1 MIDLI
6 DEAYIKEDYS
16 SLFENIVGHIEQ
28 AKDNIKIIKEKAIL
42 DLYWNLGEML
52 TEMGTISDQDL
63 KYFRDNVNKQI
74 QNDPL
79 FRYETTNT
87 HWLRL
92 AMMWVK
98 EHSNHD
104 KHILLSGCVT
114 WIQWALLLDIVNS
127 APQRYWL
134 ACQTIKQKW
143 DAVALLRAAQSLP
156 KEYLNIG

>member
-1 MIDLI
+1 MTDLI
-6 DEAYIKEDYS
+6 DDAYTKEDYS

-28 AKDNIKIIKEKAIL
+28 AKDNIKIIKEKGIL
-42 DLYWNLGEML
+42 DLYWNLGETL
-52 TEMGTISDQDL
+52 IEMDNISDQDL
-63 KYFRDNVNKQI
+63 KDLTDNVNKQL
-74 QNDPL
+74 QNDSL

-92 AMMWVK
+92 AMKWVK

-104 KHILLSGCVT
+104 KQILLSGAVT
-114 WIQWALLLDIVNS
+114 WIQWALLLDIVSS

-143 DAVALLRAAQSLP
+143 DAIALLRAAQSLP
-156 KEYLNIG
+156 KEYLNL